1 MTDKKIGIMMGSDSD
16 LPVMKDACPILE
28 KLEVDYEIT
37 VISAHRT
44 PKRAS
49 EYALKAEENN
59 IGVIIAGAGKA
70 AHLPGVI
77 AAGTIVPVI
86 GVPIKTSTL
95 GGADSLYSMVQMPGG
110 IPVATVA
117 LNGAKNAALL
127 AVQILA
133 TDNNELREQ
142 LKKYRED
149 MKNDVNKTAQELKE
163 IGYKDYLEKY
173 FK

>member
-1 MTDKKIGIMMGSDSD
+1 MNKKIGIMMGSDSD
-16 LPVMKDACPILE
+16 LPVMKSACQVLE
-28 KLEVDYEIT
+28 KLDVEYELT

-44 PKRAS
+44 PERAQ
-49 EYALKAEENN
+49 EYALTAEENG

-77 AAGTIVPVI
+77 AASTIVPVI

-127 AVQILA
+127 TVQILA
-133 TDNNELREQ
+133 VDNNK
-142 LKKYRED
+142 LKEKLKNYRED
-149 MKNDVNKTAQELKE
+149 MKNEVNKTAHQLEE
-163 IGYKDYLEKY
+163 I
-173 FK
+173 

>member
-16 LPVMKDACPILE
+16 LPIMKEACVILD
-28 KLEVDYEIT
+28 KLEVEYELT

-49 EYALKAEENN
+49 DYALKAEKNN
-59 IGVIIAGAGKA
+59 IGAIIAGAGKA

-77 AAGTIVPVI
+77 AASTIVPVI
-86 GVPIKTSTL
+86 GVPIRTSTL

-133 TDNNELREQ
+133 VDNNK
-142 LKKYRED
+142 LKEKLKNYRED
-149 MKNDVNKTAQELKE
+149 MKNEVNKTSHQLEE
-163 IGYKDYLEKY
+163 IGYEDYLDKY
-173 FK
+173 FE